1 MQIGDYMTDIEI
13 AHSIKMQEIKDIAK
27 KINVDKNIECYGKY
41 KAKIDFEQVKTGKRG
56 KLVLVTAT
64 SPTPYGEGKT
74 TVSIGLVDALSC
86 LSYKS
91 LGLLRE
97 PSLGP
102 VFGIKGGATGGGYS
116 QIVPMEEINLH
127 FTGDFHA
134 ITAANN
140 LLCAAIDNHIHQG
153 NVLNIDKERIM
164 FNRCLD
170 VNDRILKNVIID
182 SGRFSRNEVFT
193 ITAASEIMAIL
204 CLASDLEDLRWRLE
218 AILVAMDLN
227 GRPLFAKDL
236 NVVGSLMVLLKDAIK
251 PNLVQTLEHNPVIVH
266 GGPFANIAHGCSS
279 LIATKLGLEL
289 ADYCVTEAGFGSDLG
304 ALKYYDI
311 KCRLGDVKPD
321 VTVLVTTIKALKYNG
336 NGDLVGGLRNLEAH
350 LDILGKMTKNIVVC
364 LNKFYDDL
372 EEDIEELENFVV
384 ARNYRFAIS
393 DAYLN
398 GGKGAVN
405 LAKEVVSF
413 ESDEEYHELYDIN
426 DSFLHKL
433 NVILKDIYHAGVVN
447 ISGKAKL
454 KIEEIEAMGLDKLPI
469 CVAKTQY
476 SISDNKDLLG
486 NPTNYE
492 VEVRDIKL
500 YNGAGFVTVYLG
512 NIIAMPGLPVE
523 PNYEKIDL
531 VDGEIVGLF

>member
-1 MQIGDYMTDIEI
+1 MTDIEI